1 MRSIYGILHSSHL
14 DFPPSCLSLF
24 FLSLSTCENIFN
36 PRLFHKS
43 NSGQNI
49 QDNIIEEVTCT
60 QLLQSTGIKDSCSTK
75 VPPKDISVCLLV
87 KNKQR
92 KDRKIDY
99 GFPVVLDR
107 EYEVCTSC

>member
-36 PRLFHKS
+36 PRL
-43 NSGQNI
+43 
-49 QDNIIEEVTCT
+49 
-60 QLLQSTGIKDSCSTK
+60 STGIKDSCSTK